1 MRKMQ
6 LINSYGTKW
15 AATDTLATGKD
26 TRNGLPEL
34 RHAGLEHTNKA
45 NTKIILCYTGL
56 GKSSLT
62 RVGKKSA
69 QDSI

>member
-1 MRKMQ
+1 MQ
-6 LINSYGTKW
+6 QTNYYGTMW

-26 TRNGLPEL
+26 KCNCLPEL

-45 NTKIILCYTGL
+45 NTKINLCYTGL

-62 RVGKKSA
+62 RVGKNST